1 MTTHH
6 REDLGRANDVA
17 TWLTTLIQA
26 GVYPAG
32 SLLPRFRR
40 LTPTLATHEV
50 NVRAALRILHARGV
64 VLCRPGAVAR
74 VESPLPFPT
83 AAPPNPLEM
92 TKSLRSHLIWLGRLL
107 VVAGIVER
115 LVPDDLWELF
125 QR

>member
-74 VESPLPFPT
+74 VESPP
-83 AAPPNPLEM
+83 AV
-92 TKSLRSHLIWLGRLL
+92 SHSGPAQPAR
-107 VVAGIVER
+107 
-115 LVPDDLWELF
+115 DDKEP
-125 QR
+125 